1 MLMPPPGDGAGAL
14 ASGAGSSA
22 AAATDAV
29 DAAELPDAMP
39 LHGGQQPQPSPQ
51 PQPQV
56 SYDQVADRVRHDHAV
71 VHAKMLSIH
80 AEYVAQGLDLKHGIK
95 FLVDVQRKDENKQ
108 QLKGRCMACGKVI
121 TSTGSNRVVQHIVK
135 CALVPMEIS
144 KAYKKLKERSDS
156 TALGKRQAEVNAG
169 EEAEVWAKKRAAAQA
184 VFKQTGIKASLQG
197 TEQAWADKCIAEFF
211 YANAIPFNV
220 ASNEPGGLYR
230 RMVAAIKATP
240 AGYRPPN
247 FNKLGGELLQTCYAG
262 MWKDVKDRDPDG
274 TLAYKYGT
282 TYVTD
287 GWDSCDRL
295 SLINSAFISNN
306 DGGLFWRSVDTSGHV
321 KNAAQYT
328 VSLMIADIYNF
339 GPLKVVMVVTD
350 TCAVMRKAWDIVQCE
365 FPWISCLPCQP
376 HVISLLLKDIGK
388 TAEVRLPS
396 ACARFCYSSSPRSQ
410 SCT

>member
-1 MLMPPPGDGAGAL
+1 MLVPGDGAGSL
-14 ASGAGSSA
+14 ASGAGRSA
-22 AAATDAV
+22 AAATDAA

-56 SYDQVADRVRHDHAV
+56 SYDQVAARVRNDHAV

-80 AEYVAQGLDLKHGIK
+80 AESMARGLDLKHGIK
-95 FLVDVQRKDENKQ
+95 FLVDVERKDENKQ
-108 QLKGRCMACGKVI
+108 QLKGRCMACGKAI
-121 TSTGSNRVVQHIVK
+121 TSTGSNRVVAHIVK
-135 CALVPMEIS
+135 CPLVPMEIS
-144 KAYKKLKERSDS
+144 KAYKKLRERSDS
-156 TALGKRQAEVNAG
+156 AALGKRQAEVTAG
-169 EEAEVWAKKRAAAQA
+169 EEAEVWAKKRAAAQGEA
-184 VFKQTGIKASLQG
+184 VLKQTGIKASLQG

-220 ASNEPGGLYR
+220 ASTEPGGLYR

-240 AGYRPPN
+240 AAYRPPN
-247 FNKLGGELLQTCYAG
+247 FHKLGGELLQSCYAG
-262 MWKDVKDRDPDG
+262 MWKDIKNRDPDG
-274 TLAYKYGT
+274 ALAYKYGA

-287 GWDSCDRL
+287 GWDSECDRL

-321 KNAAQYT
+321 KNAEYT
-328 VSLMIADIYNF
+328 ASLMIADIYSF

-388 TAEVRLPS
+388 TAEVRSPS